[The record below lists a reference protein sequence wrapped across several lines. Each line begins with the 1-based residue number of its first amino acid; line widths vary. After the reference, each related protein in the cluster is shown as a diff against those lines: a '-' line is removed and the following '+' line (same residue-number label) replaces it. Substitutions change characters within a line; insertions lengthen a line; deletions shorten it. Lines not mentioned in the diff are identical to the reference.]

1 MKNTKDMTVG
11 SVTGAIIAF
20 SLPILFGNLFQQAYN
35 LADTAI
41 AGHFLGDDA
50 LSAIGATS
58 SLFNFLMYFIGGLN
72 GGFSLIIAKSFGS
85 RNDEKIKK
93 CIAATVVFNAV
104 LTVIAMLF
112 ALTLIKPVLHLIN
125 TPDAVFDDAYK
136 YVFIVFMGTAATA
149 CYNAQANLL
158 RALGNSFTP
167 IVFLIIS
174 TILNIFLD
182 IVFIAK
188 FNLGVMGASLAT
200 VIAQGVS
207 CILCAVTIKINYK
220 RFSTD
225 KNSYRFDKALYGE
238 MFYAGITMALMN
250 CIFAIGSLILQGAIN
265 SLGKS
270 VIAAHLGARKIVEI
284 FMQPMITVSTACA
297 TFISQNYGAGKVDRI
312 KKAIKVSISAEL
324 IMSVVFTAIVYLLAT
339 PMIRLV
345 TDTQN
350 EFIIATAKKY
360 LFINLPFYVF
370 LGILYVLRTSIQS
383 IGRRVPPLISSAIE
397 LVTKCICA
405 FALTGVLGYTGV
417 CIAEPVSWTLGA
429 LLLIFSFSKAVK
441 SLSKT
446 LPDNA

>member
-1 MKNTKDMTVG
+1 
-11 SVTGAIIAF
+11 
-20 SLPILFGNLFQQAYN
+20 
-35 LADTAI
+35 
-41 AGHFLGDDA
+41 
-50 LSAIGATS
+50 
-58 SLFNFLMYFIGGLN
+58 
-72 GGFSLIIAKSFGS
+72 
-85 RNDEKIKK
+85 
-93 CIAATVVFNAV
+93 
-104 LTVIAMLF
+104 
-112 ALTLIKPVLHLIN
+112 
-125 TPDAVFDDAYK
+125 
-136 YVFIVFMGTAATA
+136 MGTAATA

-207 CILCAVTIKINYK
+207 CILCAVTIKMNYK

-350 EFIIATAKKY
+350 EFIISTARKY

-383 IGRRVPPLISSAIE
+383 IGRRVPPLISSMIE

>member
-72 GGFSLIIAKSFGS
+72 GGFSLIIAKNFGS

-136 YVFIVFMGTAATA
+136 YVFVVFMGTAATA

-207 CILCAVTIKINYK
+207 CILCAVTIKMNYK

-284 FMQPMITVSTACA
+284 FM
-297 TFISQNYGAGKVDRI
+297 
-312 KKAIKVSISAEL
+312 
-324 IMSVVFTAIVYLLAT
+324 
-339 PMIRLV
+339 
-345 TDTQN
+345 
-350 EFIIATAKKY
+350 
-360 LFINLPFYVF
+360 
-370 LGILYVLRTSIQS
+370 
-383 IGRRVPPLISSAIE
+383 
-397 LVTKCICA
+397 
-405 FALTGVLGYTGV
+405 
-417 CIAEPVSWTLGA
+417 
-429 LLLIFSFSKAVK
+429 
-441 SLSKT
+441 
-446 LPDNA
+446 